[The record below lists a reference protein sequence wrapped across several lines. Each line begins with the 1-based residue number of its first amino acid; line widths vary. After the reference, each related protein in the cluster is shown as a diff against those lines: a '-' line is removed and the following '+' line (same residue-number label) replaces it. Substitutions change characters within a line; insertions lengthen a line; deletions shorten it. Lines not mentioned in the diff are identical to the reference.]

1 MASLFALFKRKRR
14 AAPEDPVA
22 AFDALLEQLERQGA
36 GVRRAAAALLAS
48 RGELQR
54 SQARYVRQREELGQ
68 RLQTAAG
75 LGDERAER
83 VLRQDLERVERGAR
97 DTEEGLARVA
107 GDAEV
112 LLELARDLGE
122 RSAAL
127 RQERDSARA
136 RRDAEQ
142 LFTAALRQ
150 RTSRIEQVLAVDAA
164 RDELERAH
172 ALAEI
177 AREDAGIAAP
187 PPSPERTR

>member
-1 MASLFALFKRKRR
+1 LASLFALFKRKRR